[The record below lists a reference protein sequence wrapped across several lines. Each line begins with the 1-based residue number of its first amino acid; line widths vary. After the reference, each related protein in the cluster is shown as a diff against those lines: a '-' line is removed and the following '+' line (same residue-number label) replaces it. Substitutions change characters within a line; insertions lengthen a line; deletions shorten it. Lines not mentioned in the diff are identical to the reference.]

1 MIIECK
7 KCKSLFR
14 LDEGLLREDGSKV
27 RCSVCRHVFISYP
40 PGWELGAEEKPGALD
55 RSLGETVT
63 LESPPVLE
71 DEEPEPLLEDA
82 DDRDF
87 EAAFEEEEAET
98 NRLQAVSPDRF
109 PQQEA
114 KEGDEEFHLEM
125 DDREEEEIEPEPE
138 VARPAAVKPKKMEP
152 KAKPGPPSKPA
163 KDLRPR
169 AKKPGRSRL
178 PFIIVVILFL
188 LVGGA
193 AAVIY
198 FAPELVPEKL
208 AFLKVGRKPE
218 PADPG
223 VVRLRFTSVSGSFV
237 QNAKAGQLF
246 VVRGAI
252 SNNYNSSRSYIL
264 VKGSILDDKGKVVK
278 TKVAY
283 AGNVFSEGEL
293 QTLSMEQID
302 QGLRNRAGK
311 GDGNVN
317 IKPQTAV
324 PFMIVFE
331 DLPDNLSEFTVEPVS
346 SSPDR

>member
-98 NRLQAVSPDRF
+98 NRLQAVSPDPF

-138 VARPAAVKPKKMEP
+138 VLFLGSTGAIWSDSWSLTREAASKRLVIATCARPARTSWYSVAGEATARISAFGVM
-152 KAKPGPPSKPA
+152 
-163 KDLRPR
+163 
-169 AKKPGRSRL
+169 
-178 PFIIVVILFL
+178 LF
-188 LVGGA
+188 A
-193 AAVIY
+193 
-198 FAPELVPEKL
+198 
-208 AFLKVGRKPE
+208 
-218 PADPG
+218 
-223 VVRLRFTSVSGSFV
+223 
-237 QNAKAGQLF
+237 
-246 VVRGAI
+246 
-252 SNNYNSSRSYIL
+252 
-264 VKGSILDDKGKVVK
+264 
-278 TKVAY
+278 
-283 AGNVFSEGEL
+283 
-293 QTLSMEQID
+293 
-302 QGLRNRAGK
+302 
-311 GDGNVN
+311 
-317 IKPQTAV
+317 
-324 PFMIVFE
+324 
-331 DLPDNLSEFTVEPVS
+331 
-346 SSPDR
+346 